1 MKKNKFYNILKFSIF
16 IIFQNFLAQNLTA
29 SEPIVVLEYS
39 SNSIQSNNLN
49 SSNTFVSNPNFSTK
63 HKVNQD
69 ETLGH
74 ILYSYYG
81 KSGLNLRIVE
91 MAIVEFNPNSFRN
104 RNPNFLFADQN
115 LYLPSLNEMKNLV
128 LGKSKNKFDSNN
140 NNKDSKNFPRF
151 KISLL

>member
-1 MKKNKFYNILKFSIF
+1 MKELNFSKVLILSIF
-16 IIFQNFLAQNLTA
+16 LFYLIPLCISFA

-39 SNSIQSNNLN
+39 SQSSQNNGLN
-49 SSNTFVSNPNFSTK
+49 SSNTFISNPNFSSK
-63 HKVNQD
+63 HYVKEN

-91 MAIVEFNPNSFRN
+91 MAIVEFNPKSFRN

-128 LGKSKNKFDSNN
+128 LGKSIEKLQSNQKNNTSTHIYF
-140 NNKDSKNFPRF
+140 FGG
-151 KISLL
+151 

>member
-1 MKKNKFYNILKFSIF
+1 MKQFKFLKVFIFLIIIKLTTFNFSF
-16 IIFQNFLAQNLTA
+16 A

-39 SNSIQSNNLN
+39 SHAVEKTGLNDSNA
-49 SSNTFVSNPNFSTK
+49 FVSNPNFATK
-63 HKVNQD
+63 HRVKVD

-91 MAIVEFNPNSFRN
+91 MAIVEFNPKSFRN

-128 LGKSKNKFDSNN
+128 LGKSNKKFQLEQNN
-140 NNKDSKNFPRF
+140 NTSSHIYFF
-151 KISLL
+151 GG

>member
-1 MKKNKFYNILKFSIF
+1 MKKIKLYKFIKLFVV
-16 IIFQNFLAQNLTA
+16 FLFYYSVTSNANA

-39 SNSIQSNNLN
+39 SNSMQDEGLN
-49 SSNTFVSNPNFSTK
+49 SSNLFISNPNFSTK
-63 HKVNQD
+63 HRVNQD

-91 MAIVEFNPNSFRN
+91 MAIVEFNPKSFRN

-128 LGKSKNKFDSNN
+128 LGKSKNKGTISDNN
-140 NNKDSKNFPRF
+140 QSTHIYFF
-151 KISLL
+151 GG

>member
-1 MKKNKFYNILKFSIF
+1 MKQFKFLKVFIFLIIIKLTTFNFSF
-16 IIFQNFLAQNLTA
+16 A

-39 SNSIQSNNLN
+39 SHAVEKTGLNDSNA
-49 SSNTFVSNPNFSTK
+49 FVSNPNFATK
-63 HKVNQD
+63 HRVKVD

-91 MAIVEFNPNSFRN
+91 MAIVEFNPKSFRN

-115 LYLPSLNEMKNLV
+115 LYLPSLNDMKNLV
-128 LGKSKNKFDSNN
+128 LGKSNKKLQPEQSN
-140 NNKDSKNFPRF
+140 DTSSHIYFF
-151 KISLL
+151 GG

>member
-1 MKKNKFYNILKFSIF
+1 MKKIKFYSILKFSIF
-16 IIFQNFLAQNLTA
+16 LILQNFLVQNLLA

-39 SNSIQSNNLN
+39 SNNIQSSGLN
-49 SSNTFVSNPNFSTK
+49 SSNTFISNPNFSTK
-63 HKVNQD
+63 HRVSQD

-91 MAIVEFNPNSFRN
+91 MAIVEFNPKSFRN

-115 LYLPSLNEMKNLV
+115 LYLPSLNEMKELV
-128 LGKSKNKFDSNN
+128 LGKSKNKVTSEENN
-140 NNKDSKNFPRF
+140 HSTHIYFF
-151 KISLL
+151 GG

>member
-1 MKKNKFYNILKFSIF
+1 MKKNKFYYILKFSIF
-16 IIFQNFLAQNLTA
+16 IIFQNFLAQNLIA

-39 SNSIQSNNLN
+39 SNSIQSNSLN

-140 NNKDSKNFPRF
+140 NNNNSTHIYFF
-151 KISLL
+151 GG

>member
-1 MKKNKFYNILKFSIF
+1 MKELNFSKVLILSIF
-16 IIFQNFLAQNLTA
+16 LFNLIPLCISFA

-39 SNSIQSNNLN
+39 SQNSQNNGLN
-49 SSNTFVSNPNFSTK
+49 SSNTFISNPNFSSK
-63 HKVNQD
+63 HYVKEN

-91 MAIVEFNPNSFRN
+91 MAIVEFNPKSFRN

-128 LGKSKNKFDSNN
+128 LGKSMEKLQSNQKNNTSTHIYF
-140 NNKDSKNFPRF
+140 FGG
-151 KISLL
+151 

>member
-1 MKKNKFYNILKFSIF
+1 MKTIKFYSILKFSIF
-16 IIFQNFLAQNLTA
+16 LIFQNFLVQNLVA

-39 SNSIQSNNLN
+39 SNNIQSSGLN
-49 SSNTFVSNPNFSTK
+49 SSNKFISNPDFSAK

-104 RNPNFLFADQN
+104 RNPNFMFADQN

-128 LGKSKNKFDSNN
+128 LGKSKNKVENN
-140 NNKDSKNFPRF
+140 NNNNSTHIYFF
-151 KISLL
+151 GG

>member
-16 IIFQNFLAQNLTA
+16 IIFQNFLAQNLIA

-39 SNSIQSNNLN
+39 SNSIQSNSLN
-49 SSNTFVSNPNFSTK
+49 SSNTFVSNPNFSAK

-128 LGKSKNKFDSNN
+128 LGKSENKFDNN
-140 NNKDSKNFPRF
+140 NNNNSSTHIYFF
-151 KISLL
+151 GG

>member
-1 MKKNKFYNILKFSIF
+1 MKQFKFLKVFIFLIIIKLTTLNFSF
-16 IIFQNFLAQNLTA
+16 A

-39 SNSIQSNNLN
+39 SHAVENTGLNDSNA
-49 SSNTFVSNPNFSTK
+49 FVSNPNFAAK
-63 HKVNQD
+63 HRVKEN

-91 MAIVEFNPNSFRN
+91 MAIVEFNPKSFRN

-115 LYLPSLNEMKNLV
+115 LYLPSLNDMKNLV
-128 LGKSKNKFDSNN
+128 LGKSNKKLQPEQSN
-140 NNKDSKNFPRF
+140 DTSSHIYFF
-151 KISLL
+151 GG

>member
-1 MKKNKFYNILKFSIF
+1 MKKIKLYKFLKLFVFFVFYYSVVS
-16 IIFQNFLAQNLTA
+16 NSHA

-39 SNSIQSNNLN
+39 SNNIQDEGLN
-49 SSNTFVSNPNFSTK
+49 SDNTFISNPNFSTK
-63 HKVNQD
+63 HRVNQD

-91 MAIVEFNPNSFRN
+91 MAIVEFNPKSFRN

-115 LYLPSLNEMKNLV
+115 LYLPSLNEMKELV
-128 LGKSKNKFDSNN
+128 LGKSKNKVNTIENN
-140 NNKDSKNFPRF
+140 HSTHIYFF
-151 KISLL
+151 GS

>member
-1 MKKNKFYNILKFSIF
+1 MKKNKFYIILNFSIF
-16 IIFQNFLAQNLTA
+16 IVFQNFLVQNLMA

-39 SNSIQSNNLN
+39 SNNIQSNGLN
-49 SSNTFVSNPNFSTK
+49 SDNNFVSNNNFSTK
-63 HKVNQD
+63 HKVKQD

-128 LGKSKNKFDSNN
+128 LGKSKNKVELNN
-140 NNKDSKNFPRF
+140 NNNSSAHIYFF
-151 KISLL
+151 GG

>member
-1 MKKNKFYNILKFSIF
+1 MKTIRFYSILKFSIF
-16 IIFQNFLAQNLTA
+16 IIFQNFLVQNLIA
-29 SEPIVVLEYS
+29 SEPIVVLSYS
-39 SNSIQSNNLN
+39 SNKMQSSGLN
-49 SSNTFVSNPNFSTK
+49 STNDFVSNPNFSTK

-128 LGKSKNKFDSNN
+128 LGKSKNKAESHSNHN
-140 NNKDSKNFPRF
+140 TSAHIYFF
-151 KISLL
+151 GG

>member
-1 MKKNKFYNILKFSIF
+1 MKTIKFYSILKFSIF
-16 IIFQNFLAQNLTA
+16 LIFQNFLLQNLIA

-39 SNSIQSNNLN
+39 SNNIQSSGLN
-49 SSNTFVSNPNFSTK
+49 SSNTFISNPNFSAK
-63 HKVNQD
+63 HKVKQD

-128 LGKSKNKFDSNN
+128 LGKSKGKIESNN
-140 NNKDSKNFPRF
+140 NNNSTHIYLFGG
-151 KISLL
+151 

>member
-1 MKKNKFYNILKFSIF
+1 MKKNKFYIILNFSIF
-16 IIFQNFLAQNLTA
+16 IVFQNFLVQNLIA

-39 SNSIQSNNLN
+39 SNNIQSNGLN
-49 SSNTFVSNPNFSTK
+49 SDNNFVSNNNFSTK
-63 HKVNQD
+63 HKVKQD

-128 LGKSKNKFDSNN
+128 LGKSKNKVELNSNN
-140 NNKDSKNFPRF
+140 NSSAHIYFF
-151 KISLL
+151 GG

>member
-1 MKKNKFYNILKFSIF
+1 MKKNKFYIILNFSIF
-16 IIFQNFLAQNLTA
+16 IVFQNFLVQNLMA

-39 SNSIQSNNLN
+39 SNNIQSNGLN
-49 SSNTFVSNPNFSTK
+49 SDNNFVSNNNFSTK
-63 HKVNQD
+63 HKVKQD

-74 ILYSYYG
+74 ILYLYYG

-128 LGKSKNKFDSNN
+128 LGKPKNKVELNSNN
-140 NNKDSKNFPRF
+140 NSSAHIYFF
-151 KISLL
+151 GG

>member
-1 MKKNKFYNILKFSIF
+1 MKTIKFYSILKFSIF
-16 IIFQNFLAQNLTA
+16 LIFQNLLVQNLVA

-39 SNSIQSNNLN
+39 SNSIQSNSLN

-140 NNKDSKNFPRF
+140 NNNNSTHIYFF
-151 KISLL
+151 GG

>member
-39 SNSIQSNNLN
+39 SNSIQSNSLN

-140 NNKDSKNFPRF
+140 NNNSSTHIYFF
-151 KISLL
+151 GG

>member
-1 MKKNKFYNILKFSIF
+1 MKIIKIYSILKFSIF
-16 IIFQNFLAQNLTA
+16 LIFQNFLVQDLLA

-39 SNSIQSNNLN
+39 SNNIQSSGLN
-49 SSNTFVSNPNFSTK
+49 SSNTFISNPDFSAK

-128 LGKSKNKFDSNN
+128 LGKSKNKVESNN
-140 NNKDSKNFPRF
+140 NNNSTHIYFF
-151 KISLL
+151 GG

>member
-1 MKKNKFYNILKFSIF
+1 MKRNRFYNILKLFIF
-16 IIFQNFLAQNLTA
+16 ITLQYSIVNILHA

-39 SNSIQSNNLN
+39 SSNMQDQDLN
-49 SSNTFVSNPNFSTK
+49 NSNTFISNPNFSTK
-63 HKVNQD
+63 HRVSQD

-74 ILYSYYG
+74 ILYFYYG

-128 LGKSKNKFDSNN
+128 LGKSKKKTNANN
-140 NNKDSKNFPRF
+140 NNNSTHIYFF
-151 KISLL
+151 GG

>member
-1 MKKNKFYNILKFSIF
+1 M
-16 IIFQNFLAQNLTA
+16 IIFLILQNFLVQNLLA

-39 SNSIQSNNLN
+39 SNNIQSSGLN
-49 SSNTFVSNPNFSTK
+49 SSNTFISNPNFSTK

-128 LGKSKNKFDSNN
+128 LGKSKNKVESNN
-140 NNKDSKNFPRF
+140 NNNSTHIYFF
-151 KISLL
+151 GG

>member
-1 MKKNKFYNILKFSIF
+1 MKQFKFFKVFIF
-16 IIFQNFLAQNLTA
+16 LIIIKLTTFNFALA

-39 SNSIQSNNLN
+39 SNSSEKTGLNNSNA
-49 SSNTFVSNPNFSTK
+49 FISNPNFSSK
-63 HKVNQD
+63 HRVKVN

-91 MAIVEFNPNSFRN
+91 MAIVEFNPKSFRN

-128 LGKSKNKFDSNN
+128 LGKSNKKLQPEQSN
-140 NNKDSKNFPRF
+140 DTSSHIYFF
-151 KISLL
+151 GG

>member
-1 MKKNKFYNILKFSIF
+1 MCIRDR
-16 IIFQNFLAQNLTA
+16 
-29 SEPIVVLEYS
+29 
-39 SNSIQSNNLN
+39 
-49 SSNTFVSNPNFSTK
+49 
-63 HKVNQD
+63 D

-128 LGKSKNKFDSNN
+128 LGKSNNKVESNN
-140 NNKDSKNFPRF
+140 NNNSTHIYFF
-151 KISLL
+151 GG

>member
-1 MKKNKFYNILKFSIF
+1 MKTIKFYSILKFSIF
-16 IIFQNFLAQNLTA
+16 LIFQNFLVQNLVA

-39 SNSIQSNNLN
+39 SNNIQSSGLN
-49 SSNTFVSNPNFSTK
+49 SSNTFISNPNFSVK

-91 MAIVEFNPNSFRN
+91 IAIVEFNPNSFRN

-128 LGKSKNKFDSNN
+128 LGKSKNKVESNN
-140 NNKDSKNFPRF
+140 NNNSTHIYFF
-151 KISLL
+151 GG

>member
-1 MKKNKFYNILKFSIF
+1 MKKNKFYIILNFSIF
-16 IIFQNFLAQNLTA
+16 IVFQNFLVQNLMA

-39 SNSIQSNNLN
+39 SNNIQSNGLN
-49 SSNTFVSNPNFSTK
+49 SDNNFVSNNNFSTK
-63 HKVNQD
+63 HKVKQD

-128 LGKSKNKFDSNN
+128 LGKSKNKVELNSNN
-140 NNKDSKNFPRF
+140 NSSAHIYFF
-151 KISLL
+151 GG

>member
-1 MKKNKFYNILKFSIF
+1 M
-16 IIFQNFLAQNLTA
+16 A

-115 LYLPSLNEMKNLV
+115 LYLPSLNDMKNLV
-128 LGKSKNKFDSNN
+128 LGKSKNKVESNN
-140 NNKDSKNFPRF
+140 NNNSSTHIFF
-151 KISLL
+151 FGG

>member
-1 MKKNKFYNILKFSIF
+1 MKQFKFLKVFIFLIIIKLTTLNFSF
-16 IIFQNFLAQNLTA
+16 A

-39 SNSIQSNNLN
+39 SHVAENTCLNDSNA
-49 SSNTFVSNPNFSTK
+49 FVSNPNFAAK
-63 HKVNQD
+63 HRVKEN

-91 MAIVEFNPNSFRN
+91 MAIVEFNPKSFRN

-115 LYLPSLNEMKNLV
+115 LYLPSLNDMKNLV
-128 LGKSKNKFDSNN
+128 LGKSNKKLQLEQNN
-140 NNKDSKNFPRF
+140 NTSSHIYFF
-151 KISLL
+151 GG